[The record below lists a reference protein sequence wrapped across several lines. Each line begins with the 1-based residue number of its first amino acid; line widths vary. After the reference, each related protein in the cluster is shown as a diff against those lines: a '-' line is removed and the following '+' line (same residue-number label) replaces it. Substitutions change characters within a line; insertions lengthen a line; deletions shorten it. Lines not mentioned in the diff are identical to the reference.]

1 MNKIEILFLCL
12 LFINIKLI
20 HFKMSMSKTKGN
32 EAATCGVCCEKYNK
46 STHNRV
52 VCEFAGCAYES
63 CKVCVRKY
71 LLGTTNDPHC
81 MNCKNQWT
89 SKFMVESLNRSYID
103 SDYKKHR
110 KNLLVDREISRT
122 PELMVLVE
130 RTKLVEEETKELN
143 LMMKEFEDLRKM
155 VNTMRIKIG
164 EKNMRIFR
172 IRNGEHA
179 EKDER
184 KKFIMPC
191 PGDDCKGYLSSHYKC
206 ELCKLYVCP
215 DCFEI
220 IGYNKE
226 DALHVC
232 KEDNLKS
239 AEMIK
244 KETKGC
250 PKCGVRIFKISGCD
264 QMWCT
269 ECKVAFSWNTGKIVI
284 DGAIHNPHFYQYM
297 QNNNAGLAPRNPG
310 DVLCGGLLSIHNL
323 KFIQAHLTK
332 ASSVVSSAG
341 NSNEFAGLLISND
354 VIKNFIQNLRTKP
367 TRKYVDFDLDDALT
381 NVILMDEL
389 KYILS
394 QNSIFAILNNIL
406 SNLHRVINHIT
417 NVDLENCRRLVRQF
431 LNHDEITVQYILNRK
446 SKEDLA
452 NAIYKNDNERK
463 KNVEKLNVYELL
475 SVVGIERFNELN
487 EYFKF
492 KSGLSVNLIVTFIYE
507 IVKFANEYN
516 QLIEYCNN
524 QLITISYTLGMSV
537 STIIYDDYSYNS
549 KSNKFTLNEYNKIKV
564 ALALAP
570 AHVPVPEKK
579 ETNEEASC
587 SYINN
592 L

>member
-1 MNKIEILFLCL
+1 
-12 LFINIKLI
+12 
-20 HFKMSMSKTKGN
+20 MSN
-32 EAATCGVCCEKYNK
+32 EVANMTCGVCCEKYNN

-52 VCEFAGCAYES
+52 VCEYAGCGYES
-63 CKVCVRKY
+63 CKVCVRTY

-103 SDYKKHR
+103 NDYKKHR
-110 KNLLVDREISRT
+110 KNLLAEREISRT

-130 RTKLVEEETKELN
+130 RTKLVEEETKELH
-143 LMMKEFEDLRKM
+143 LMMNEFEDLRKM

-215 DCFEI
+215 DCFEV
-220 IGYNKE
+220 IGHNKE
-226 DALHVC
+226 DAAHVC
-232 KEDNLKS
+232 KDDNLKS

-269 ECKVAFSWNTGKIVI
+269 ECKVAFSWNTGKIVV

-297 QNNNAGLAPRNPG
+297 QNNNAAGAGVGVAPRNPG

-332 ASSVVSSAG
+332 ASSIVSCAS
-341 NSNEFAGLLISND
+341 NSNEFVGLLISNS
-354 VIKNFIQNLRTKP
+354 VIKNFIQNLKTKP
-367 TRKYVDFDLDDALT
+367 TRKYVDFNLDDVLS
-381 NVILMDEL
+381 NVVLMDEF

-394 QNSIFAILNNIL
+394 QTSIFAILNNIL
-406 SNLHRVINHIT
+406 ANLHRVINHIT
-417 NVDLENCRRLVRQF
+417 YVDLENCRRLVRQF

-492 KSGLSVNLIVTFIYE
+492 KSGLTVNLIVTFIYE
-507 IVKFANEYN
+507 IIKLTNEYN

-537 STIIYDDYSYNS
+537 STIIYEDYSYNS
-549 KSNKFTLNEYNKIKV
+549 KSNKFTLNEYNKIKNGAGAV
-564 ALALAP
+564 YGL
-570 AHVPVPEKK
+570 EKK
-579 ETNEEASC
+579 ENNEEASC

-592 L
+592 K

>member
-1 MNKIEILFLCL
+1 MSD
-12 LFINIKLI
+12 KL
-20 HFKMSMSKTKGN
+20 
-32 EAATCGVCCEKYNK
+32 TCGICCEKYNK
-46 STHNRV
+46 STHSKV

-63 CKVCVRKY
+63 CKVCVRTY

-89 SKFMVESLNRSYID
+89 SKFLVESLNRSYID
-103 SDYKKHR
+103 NDYKKHR
-110 KNLLVDREISRT
+110 KNLLVEREISRT

-130 RTKLVEEETKELN
+130 RTKLVEEETKELS
-143 LMMKEFEDLRKM
+143 LMMKEFENLRKM
-155 VNTMRIKIG
+155 VNSMRIKIG

-172 IRNGEHA
+172 IRNGETSD
-179 EKDER
+179 KDER

-191 PGDDCKGYLSSHYKC
+191 PGEDCKGYLSSHYKC
-206 ELCKLYVCP
+206 QLCKLYVCP

-220 IGYNKE
+220 IGHNKE
-226 DALHVC
+226 AEHVC

-239 AEMIK
+239 AELIK

-297 QNNNAGLAPRNPG
+297 QNNNAGQAPRNPG

-332 ASSVVSSAG
+332 ASSVVSSA
-341 NSNEFAGLLISND
+341 SDEFAGLLISNS
-354 VIKNFIQNLRTKP
+354 VIKNFIQNLKTKP
-367 TRKYVDFDLDDALT
+367 SRKYVDFNLDDALS
-381 NVILMDEL
+381 NVVLMDEL

-406 SNLHRVINHIT
+406 SNLHRAINHIT

-452 NAIYKNDNERK
+452 NAIYRNDNERK

-492 KSGLSVNLIVTFIYE
+492 RSALTVNLIVTFIYE
-507 IVKFANEYN
+507 IVKLLNEYN

-537 STIIYDDYSYNS
+537 STIIYEDYSYNS
-549 KSNKFTLNEYNKIKV
+549 KSNKFTLNEYNKIKNGLGPV
-564 ALALAP
+564 A
-570 AHVPVPEKK
+570 VVEKK
-579 ETNEEASC
+579 EALEEASC

-592 L
+592 K

>member
-1 MNKIEILFLCL
+1 
-12 LFINIKLI
+12 
-20 HFKMSMSKTKGN
+20 MSNSKSN
-32 EAATCGVCCEKYNK
+32 SNSNNNNSCGVCCEKYNK
-46 STHNRV
+46 STHSKV
-52 VCEFAGCAYES
+52 TCEFDGCAYES

-89 SKFMVESLNRSYID
+89 TKFLVESLNRSYID
-103 SDYKKHR
+103 NDYKKHR
-110 KNLLVDREISRT
+110 KNLLVEREISRT
-122 PELMVLVE
+122 AELMVLVE

-143 LMMKEFEDLRKM
+143 LMNKEFEELRKTL
-155 VNTMRIKIG
+155 NSMRIKIG

-172 IRNGEHA
+172 IRNGETSD
-179 EKDER
+179 KDER

-191 PGDDCKGYLSSHYKC
+191 PGEDCKGYLSTHYKC
-206 ELCKLYVCP
+206 QLCKLYVCP

-220 IGYNKE
+220 IGHNKE
-226 DALHVC
+226 DTAHIC

-239 AEMIK
+239 AELIK

-297 QNNNAGLAPRNPG
+297 QNNNAGGAGQAPRNPG

-323 KFIQAHLTK
+323 KFIQAYLTK
-332 ASSVVSSAG
+332 ASSVVSA
-341 NSNEFAGLLISND
+341 NMDEFVELLLND
-354 VIKNFIQNLRTKP
+354 VVIRKFIQNFKIKP
-367 TRKYVDFDLDDALT
+367 SRNYVDFNLGDALT
-381 NVILMDEL
+381 NVVLMDEL

-394 QNSIFAILNNIL
+394 QTTIFAILNNIL

-417 NVDLENCRRLVRQF
+417 NVDLENCRRQVRQF

-446 SKEDLA
+446 SKEELA

-492 KSGLSVNLIVTFIYE
+492 KSGFSVALIVSFIHK
-507 IVKFANEYN
+507 IVKLINEYN

-524 QLITISYTLGMSV
+524 QLITISYTLGLSV
-537 STIIYDDYSYNS
+537 STIIFEDYSYNS
-549 KSNKFTLNEYNKIKV
+549 KSNKFTLSDYNKIKI
-564 ALALAP
+564 AL
-570 AHVPVPEKK
+570 EKK
-579 ETNEEASC
+579 EVPQASC
-587 SYINN
+587 SYIDNE
-592 L
+592 

>member
-1 MNKIEILFLCL
+1 
-12 LFINIKLI
+12 
-20 HFKMSMSKTKGN
+20 
-32 EAATCGVCCEKYNK
+32 
-46 STHNRV
+46 
-52 VCEFAGCAYES
+52 
-63 CKVCVRKY
+63 
-71 LLGTTNDPHC
+71 
-81 MNCKNQWT
+81 
-89 SKFMVESLNRSYID
+89 LNRSYID
-103 SDYKKHR
+103 NEYKKHR
-110 KNLLVDREISRT
+110 KNLLVEREISRT

-143 LMMKEFEDLRKM
+143 LMNKEFEELRKTL
-155 VNTMRIKIG
+155 NTMRIKIG

-172 IRNGEHA
+172 IRNGETSD
-179 EKDER
+179 KDER

-191 PGDDCKGYLSSHYKC
+191 PGEDCKGYLSSHYKC
-206 ELCKLYVCP
+206 QLCKLYVCP

-220 IGYNKE
+220 IGHNKE
-226 DALHVC
+226 DVVHVC

-239 AEMIK
+239 AELIK

-297 QNNNAGLAPRNPG
+297 QNNNAGQAPRNPG

-332 ASSVVSSAG
+332 ASSVVSA
-341 NSNEFAGLLISND
+341 NMDEFVGLLLND
-354 VIKNFIQNLRTKP
+354 VVIRKFIQNFKIKP
-367 TRKYVDFDLDDALT
+367 SRNYIDFNLGDALT
-381 NVILMDEL
+381 NVVLMDEL

-452 NAIYKNDNERK
+452 NAIYRNDNERK

-492 KSGLSVNLIVTFIYE
+492 KSGLSVTLIVSFIYK
-507 IVKFANEYN
+507 IVKLINEYN

-524 QLITISYTLGMSV
+524 QLITISYTLGLSV
-537 STIIYDDYSYNS
+537 STIIFEDYSYNS
-549 KSNKFTLNEYNKIKV
+549 KSNKFTLSDYNKIKI
-564 ALALAP
+564 AP
-570 AHVPVPEKK
+570 GPPPEKK
-579 ETNEEASC
+579 EVPQGSC
-587 SYINN
+587 SYIDNE
-592 L
+592 

>member
-1 MNKIEILFLCL
+1 
-12 LFINIKLI
+12 
-20 HFKMSMSKTKGN
+20 MSNSN
-32 EAATCGVCCEKYNK
+32 SNNATCGVCCEKYNK

-52 VCEFAGCAYES
+52 VCEYSGCGYES
-63 CKVCVRKY
+63 CKVCVRTY

-103 SDYKKHR
+103 NDYKKHR
-110 KNLLVDREISRT
+110 KNLLAEREISRT

-130 RTKLVEEETKELN
+130 RTKLVEEETKELH
-143 LMMKEFEDLRKM
+143 LMMNEFEELRKM

-215 DCFEI
+215 DCFEV
-220 IGYNKE
+220 IGHNKE
-226 DALHVC
+226 DAAHVC

-269 ECKVAFSWNTGKIVI
+269 ECKVAFSWNTGKIVV

-297 QNNNAGLAPRNPG
+297 QNNNAGGVGVAPRNPG

-332 ASSVVSSAG
+332 ASSIVSCAS
-341 NSNEFAGLLISND
+341 NSNEFVGLLISNS
-354 VIKNFIQNLRTKP
+354 VIKNFIQNLKTKP
-367 TRKYVDFDLDDALT
+367 TRKYVDFNLDDVLS
-381 NVILMDEL
+381 NVVLMDEF

-394 QNSIFAILNNIL
+394 QTSIFAILNNIL

-492 KSGLSVNLIVTFIYE
+492 KSGLTVNLIVTFIYE
-507 IVKFANEYN
+507 IVKLANEYN

-537 STIIYDDYSYNS
+537 STIIYEDYSYNS
-549 KSNKFTLNEYNKIKV
+549 KSNKFTLNEYNKIKNGV
-564 ALALAP
+564 GAGPGLGLGAG
-570 AHVPVPEKK
+570 VEKK
-579 ETNEEASC
+579 ENNEEASC

-592 L
+592 K

>member
-1 MNKIEILFLCL
+1 M
-12 LFINIKLI
+12 FIIYNYKVNI
-20 HFKMSMSKTKGN
+20 FKMSNSN
-32 EAATCGVCCEKYNK
+32 SNSNNATCGVCCEKYNK

-52 VCEFAGCAYES
+52 VCEYAGCGYES
-63 CKVCVRKY
+63 CKVCVRTY

-81 MNCKNQWT
+81 MNCKNQWS
-89 SKFMVESLNRSYID
+89 SKFLVESLNRSYID
-103 SDYKKHR
+103 NDYKKHR
-110 KNLLVDREISRT
+110 KNLLAEREISRT

-130 RTKLVEEETKELN
+130 RTKLVEEETKELH
-143 LMMKEFEDLRKM
+143 LMMNEFEDLRKM

-215 DCFEI
+215 DCFEV
-220 IGYNKE
+220 IGHNKE
-226 DALHVC
+226 DAAHVC

-269 ECKVAFSWNTGKIVI
+269 ECKVAFSWNTGKIVV

-297 QNNNAGLAPRNPG
+297 QNNNTGGVGVGVAPRNPG

-332 ASSVVSSAG
+332 ASSVVSSAS
-341 NSNEFAGLLISND
+341 NSNEFVGLLISNS
-354 VIKNFIQNLRTKP
+354 VIKNFIQNLKTKP
-367 TRKYVDFDLDDALT
+367 TRKYVDFNLDDVLS
-381 NVILMDEL
+381 NVVLMDEF

-394 QNSIFAILNNIL
+394 QTSIFAILNNIL
-406 SNLHRVINHIT
+406 ANLHRVINHIT

-492 KSGLSVNLIVTFIYE
+492 KSGLTVNLIVTFIYE
-507 IVKFANEYN
+507 IIKLTNEYN

-537 STIIYDDYSYNS
+537 STIIYEDYSYNS
-549 KSNKFTLNEYNKIKV
+549 KSNKFTLNEYNKIKNGVVV
-564 ALALAP
+564 AYGL
-570 AHVPVPEKK
+570 EKK
-579 ETNEEASC
+579 EDNEEASC

-592 L
+592 K

>member
-1 MNKIEILFLCL
+1 
-12 LFINIKLI
+12 
-20 HFKMSMSKTKGN
+20 MSKTSTPTVN
-32 EAATCGVCCEKYNK
+32 CEICCEKYNK

-52 VCEFAGCAYES
+52 VCEYSGCGYES
-63 CKVCVRKY
+63 CKVCVRTY

-89 SKFMVESLNRSYID
+89 SKFLVESLNRSYID
-103 SDYKKHR
+103 NEYKKHR
-110 KNLLVDREISRT
+110 KNLLVEREISRT

-143 LMMKEFEDLRKM
+143 LMIKEFEDLRKM
-155 VNTMRIKIG
+155 VNIMRIKIG

-172 IRNGEHA
+172 IRNGETSD
-179 EKDER
+179 KDER

-191 PGDDCKGYLSSHYKC
+191 PGEDCKGYLSLHYKC
-206 ELCKLYVCP
+206 QLCKLYVCP

-220 IGYNKE
+220 IGHNKE
-226 DALHVC
+226 EALHVC

-239 AEMIK
+239 AELIK

-269 ECKVAFSWNTGKIVI
+269 ECKVAFSWNTGKIVSN
-284 DGAIHNPHFYQYM
+284 GAIHNPHFYQYM
-297 QNNNAGLAPRNPG
+297 QNNNAGGVAPRNPG

-332 ASSVVSSAG
+332 ASSIVTTNMS
-341 NSNEFAGLLISND
+341 EFVGLLVSD
-354 VIKNFIQNLRTKP
+354 VVIRNFIQKLKIKPSQNL
-367 TRKYVDFDLDDALT
+367 VDFNLDNVCASKDL
-381 NVILMDEL
+381 MEEL
-389 KYILS
+389 KSILLH
-394 QNSIFAILNNIL
+394 NSIFTILNNIL
-406 SNLHRVINHIT
+406 SNLHRIINHIT

-446 SKEDLA
+446 SKEELA

-487 EYFKF
+487 DYFKF
-492 KSGLSVNLIVTFIYE
+492 KSGLSIKLIVSFIYK
-507 IVKFANEYN
+507 IVKLVNEYN

-524 QLITISYTLGMSV
+524 QLITISYTLGLSV
-537 STIIYDDYSYNS
+537 STIVFEDYSYNN
-549 KSNKFTLNEYNKIKV
+549 KSNKFTLSEYNKIK
-564 ALALAP
+564 LS
-570 AHVPVPEKK
+570 HGPVLEPEKK
-579 ETNEEASC
+579 EALQEASC
-587 SYINN
+587 SYIDNE
-592 L
+592 

>member
-1 MNKIEILFLCL
+1 
-12 LFINIKLI
+12 
-20 HFKMSMSKTKGN
+20 MSTSN
-32 EAATCGVCCEKYNK
+32 NSCGVCCEKYNK
-46 STHNRV
+46 STHAKV
-52 VCEFAGCAYES
+52 TCEFDGCAYES

-89 SKFMVESLNRSYID
+89 NKFLVESLNRSYID
-103 SDYKKHR
+103 NEYKKHR
-110 KNLLVDREISRT
+110 KNLLVEREISRT

-143 LMMKEFEDLRKM
+143 LMNKEFEDLRKTL
-155 VNTMRIKIG
+155 NAMRIKIG

-172 IRNGEHA
+172 IRNGETSD
-179 EKDER
+179 KDER

-191 PGDDCKGYLSSHYKC
+191 PGEECKGYLSTHYKC
-206 ELCKLYVCP
+206 QLCKLYVCP
-215 DCFEI
+215 ECFEI
-220 IGYNKE
+220 IGFNKE
-226 DALHVC
+226 DVVHVC

-239 AEMIK
+239 AELIK

-297 QNNNAGLAPRNPG
+297 QNNNTGQAPRNPG
-310 DVLCGGLLSIHNL
+310 DVLCGGLLSINNL

-332 ASSVVSSAG
+332 ASSIVSA
-341 NSNEFAGLLISND
+341 NMDEFVHLLVND
-354 VIKNFIQNLRTKP
+354 VVIRKFIQNFKIKP
-367 TRKYVDFDLDDALT
+367 SRNYVDFNLSDVT
-381 NVILMDEL
+381 NNVVLMDEL

-417 NVDLENCRRLVRQF
+417 NVDLENCRRQVRQF

-446 SKEDLA
+446 SKEELA
-452 NAIYKNDNERK
+452 NAIYRNDNERK

-492 KSGLSVNLIVTFIYE
+492 KSGLSVNLIVSFIYK
-507 IVKFANEYN
+507 IVKLINEYN

-524 QLITISYTLGMSV
+524 QLITISYTLGLSV
-537 STIIYDDYSYNS
+537 STIIFEDYSYNS
-549 KSNKFTLNEYNKIKV
+549 KSNKFTLSDYNKIKF
-564 ALALAP
+564 A
-570 AHVPVPEKK
+570 PEKK
-579 ETNEEASC
+579 EVVGEASC
-587 SYINN
+587 SYIDNE
-592 L
+592 

>member
-1 MNKIEILFLCL
+1 
-12 LFINIKLI
+12 
-20 HFKMSMSKTKGN
+20 MSNSNTT
-32 EAATCGVCCEKYNK
+32 TCGVCCEKYNK

-52 VCEFAGCAYES
+52 VCEYAGCGYES
-63 CKVCVRKY
+63 CKVCVRTY

-103 SDYKKHR
+103 NDYKKHR
-110 KNLLVDREISRT
+110 KNLLAEREISRT
-122 PELMVLVE
+122 SELMVLVE
-130 RTKLVEEETKELN
+130 RTKLVEDETKELH
-143 LMMKEFEDLRKM
+143 LMMNEFEDLRKM

-215 DCFEI
+215 DCFEV

-239 AEMIK
+239 AELIK

-269 ECKVAFSWNTGKIVI
+269 ECKVAFSWNTGKIVV

-297 QNNNAGLAPRNPG
+297 QNNNTGGVGVGVAPRNPG

-332 ASSVVSSAG
+332 ASSIVSCAS
-341 NSNEFAGLLISND
+341 NSNEFVGLLISNS
-354 VIKNFIQNLRTKP
+354 VIKNFIQNLKTKP
-367 TRKYVDFDLDDALT
+367 TRKYVDFNLDDVLS
-381 NVILMDEL
+381 NVVLMDEF

-394 QNSIFAILNNIL
+394 QTSIFAILNNIL

-492 KSGLSVNLIVTFIYE
+492 KSGLTVNLIVTFIYE
-507 IVKFANEYN
+507 IVKLANEYN

-537 STIIYDDYSYNS
+537 STIIYEDYSYNS
-549 KSNKFTLNEYNKIKV
+549 KSNKFTLNEYNKIKNG
-564 ALALAP
+564 LAY
-570 AHVPVPEKK
+570 VVEKK
-579 ETNEEASC
+579 ENNEEASC

-592 L
+592 K

>member
-1 MNKIEILFLCL
+1 
-12 LFINIKLI
+12 
-20 HFKMSMSKTKGN
+20 MSNSN
-32 EAATCGVCCEKYNK
+32 NSCGVCCEKYNK
-46 STHNRV
+46 STRSKV

-63 CKVCVRKY
+63 CKICVRTY

-89 SKFMVESLNRSYID
+89 TKFLVENLNRSYID
-103 SDYKKHR
+103 NDYKKHR
-110 KNLLVDREISRT
+110 KNLLVEREISRT

-143 LMMKEFEDLRKM
+143 LMNKEFEDLRKTL
-155 VNTMRIKIG
+155 NAMRIKIG

-172 IRNGEHA
+172 IRNGETND
-179 EKDER
+179 KDER

-191 PGDDCKGYLSSHYKC
+191 PGEDCKGYLSSHYKC
-206 ELCKLYVCP
+206 QLCKLHVCP
-215 DCFEI
+215 ECFEI

-226 DALHVC
+226 IEHVC

-269 ECKVAFSWNTGKIVI
+269 ECKVAFSWNSGKIVI
-284 DGAIHNPHFYQYM
+284 DGVIHNPHFYQYM
-297 QNNNAGLAPRNPG
+297 QNNNAGGAGQAPRNPG

-323 KFIQAHLTK
+323 KFIQAYLTK
-332 ASSVVSSAG
+332 ASSVVSA
-341 NSNEFAGLLISND
+341 NMDEFVELMVND
-354 VIKNFIQNLRTKP
+354 VVIRKFIQNFKIKP
-367 TRKYVDFDLDDALT
+367 SRNYVDFNLDDVT
-381 NVILMDEL
+381 NVVLMDEL

-394 QNSIFAILNNIL
+394 QNSIFVILNNIL

-417 NVDLENCRRLVRQF
+417 YVDLENCRRLVRQF

-452 NAIYKNDNERK
+452 NAIYRNDNERK

-492 KSGLSVNLIVTFIYE
+492 KSGLSVTLIVSFIYK
-507 IVKFANEYN
+507 IVKLINEYN

-524 QLITISYTLGMSV
+524 QLITISYTLGLSV
-537 STIIYDDYSYNS
+537 STIIFEDYSYNS
-549 KSNKFTLNEYNKIKV
+549 KSNKFTLNEYNKIKI
-564 ALALAP
+564 AL
-570 AHVPVPEKK
+570 EKK
-579 ETNEEASC
+579 EDVGGASC
-587 SYINN
+587 SYIDNE
-592 L
+592 

>member
-1 MNKIEILFLCL
+1 MSD
-12 LFINIKLI
+12 KL
-20 HFKMSMSKTKGN
+20 
-32 EAATCGVCCEKYNK
+32 TCGICCEKYNK
-46 STHNRV
+46 STHSKV
-52 VCEFAGCAYES
+52 VCEFAGCAYDS

-89 SKFMVESLNRSYID
+89 SKFLVESLNRSYID
-103 SDYKKHR
+103 TEYKKHR
-110 KNLLVDREISRT
+110 KNLLVEREISRT

-143 LMMKEFEDLRKM
+143 LMNKEFEEMRKM
-155 VNTMRIKIG
+155 LNSMRIKIG
-164 EKNMRIFR
+164 EKHMRIFR
-172 IRNGEHA
+172 IRNGENSD
-179 EKDER
+179 KDER

-191 PGDDCKGYLSSHYKC
+191 PGEDCKGYLSSQYKC
-206 ELCKLYVCP
+206 QLCKLYVCP

-220 IGYNKE
+220 IGHNKE
-226 DALHVC
+226 VEHVC

-239 AEMIK
+239 AELIK

-269 ECKVAFSWNTGKIVI
+269 ECKVAFSWNSGKIVI

-297 QNNNAGLAPRNPG
+297 QNNNAGQAPRNPG

-332 ASSVVSSAG
+332 ASSVVAAASD
-341 NSNEFAGLLISND
+341 EFVGLLISNV
-354 VIKNFIQNLRTKP
+354 VIKTFIQNLNIKP
-367 TRKYVDFDLDDALT
+367 SRNYVDFNLDDALT
-381 NVILMDEL
+381 NVVLMDEL

-394 QNSIFAILNNIL
+394 QTSIFAILNNIL

-452 NAIYKNDNERK
+452 NAIYRNDNERK

-492 KSGLSVNLIVTFIYE
+492 KSGLTVNLIVSFIYK
-507 IVKFANEYN
+507 IVKFINEYN

-524 QLITISYTLGMSV
+524 QLITISYTLGLSV
-537 STIIYDDYSYNS
+537 STIIFEDYSYNS
-549 KSNKFTLNEYNKIKV
+549 KSNKFTLSDYNKIK
-564 ALALAP
+564 AA
-570 AHVPVPEKK
+570 PEKK
-579 ETNEEASC
+579 EDVGGASC
-587 SYINN
+587 SYIDNE
-592 L
+592 

>member
-1 MNKIEILFLCL
+1 MFIIYINKV
-12 LFINIKLI
+12 NI
-20 HFKMSMSKTKGN
+20 FKMSNDVAHT
-32 EAATCGVCCEKYNK
+32 TCGVCCEKYNK

-52 VCEFAGCAYES
+52 VCEYAGCGYES
-63 CKVCVRKY
+63 CKVCVRTY

-81 MNCKNQWT
+81 MNCKNQWS
-89 SKFMVESLNRSYID
+89 SKFLVESLNRSYID
-103 SDYKKHR
+103 NDYKKHR
-110 KNLLVDREISRT
+110 KNLLAEREISRT

-130 RTKLVEEETKELN
+130 RTKLVEEETKELH
-143 LMMKEFEDLRKM
+143 LMMNEFEELRKM
-155 VNTMRIKIG
+155 VNIMRIKIG

-215 DCFEI
+215 DCFEV
-220 IGYNKE
+220 IGHNKE
-226 DALHVC
+226 IDHVC
-232 KEDNLKS
+232 KDDNLKS

-269 ECKVAFSWNTGKIVI
+269 ECKVAFSWNTGKIVV
-284 DGAIHNPHFYQYM
+284 DGAIHNPHYYQYM
-297 QNNNAGLAPRNPG
+297 QNNNAGVAPRNPG

-332 ASSVVSSAG
+332 ASSVVSANMG
-341 NSNEFAGLLISND
+341 EFAGLLISNS
-354 VIKNFIQNLRTKP
+354 VIKNFIQNLKTKP
-367 TRKYVDFDLDDALT
+367 TRKYVDFNLDDVLT
-381 NVILMDEL
+381 NVVLMDEF

-394 QNSIFAILNNIL
+394 QTSIFAILNNIL

-507 IVKFANEYN
+507 IVKLANEYN

-537 STIIYDDYSYNS
+537 STIIYEDYSYNS
-549 KSNKFTLNEYNKIKV
+549 KSNKFTLNEYNKIKNGV
-564 ALALAP
+564 GSGLG
-570 AHVPVPEKK
+570 PVVEKK
-579 ETNEEASC
+579 TNNEEASC

-592 L
+592 K

>member
-1 MNKIEILFLCL
+1 
-12 LFINIKLI
+12 
-20 HFKMSMSKTKGN
+20 MSISKSKGN
-32 EAATCGVCCEKYNK
+32 EVVSATCGVCCEKYNK

-52 VCEFAGCAYES
+52 VCEYSGCGYES

-110 KNLLVDREISRT
+110 KNLLVEREISRT

-143 LMMKEFEDLRKM
+143 SMMKEFEDLRKM

-220 IGYNKE
+220 IGHNKE

-239 AEMIK
+239 AELIK

-269 ECKVAFSWNTGKIVI
+269 ECKVAFSWNSGKIVI

-297 QNNNAGLAPRNPG
+297 QNNNAAGGGVAPRNPG

-332 ASSVVSSAG
+332 ASSIVSSAS
-341 NSNEFAGLLISND
+341 NSNEFVGLLISNS
-354 VIKNFIQNLRTKP
+354 VIKNFIQNLKTKP
-367 TRKYVDFDLDDALT
+367 SRKYVDFNLDDVLT
-381 NVILMDEL
+381 NVVLMDEF

-394 QNSIFAILNNIL
+394 QTSIFAILNNIL
-406 SNLHRVINHIT
+406 SNLHRVVNHIT

-492 KSGLSVNLIVTFIYE
+492 KSGLTINLIVTFIYE
-507 IVKFANEYN
+507 IIKLLNEYN

-537 STIIYDDYSYNS
+537 STIIYEDYSYNS
-549 KSNKFTLNEYNKIKV
+549 KSNKFTLNEYNKIKNG
-564 ALALAP
+564 L
-570 AHVPVPEKK
+570 EKK
-579 ETNEEASC
+579 EAIEQASC

-592 L
+592 K

>member
-1 MNKIEILFLCL
+1 
-12 LFINIKLI
+12 
-20 HFKMSMSKTKGN
+20 MSMSKTKGN

-564 ALALAP
+564 ALAP
-570 AHVPVPEKK
+570 ASVSAPEKK

>member
-1 MNKIEILFLCL
+1 MSDSKSNSD
-12 LFINIKLI
+12 KL
-20 HFKMSMSKTKGN
+20 
-32 EAATCGVCCEKYNK
+32 TCGICCEKYNK
-46 STHNRV
+46 STHSKV
-52 VCEFAGCAYES
+52 VCEYAGCAYDS

-89 SKFMVESLNRSYID
+89 SKFLVESLNRSYID
-103 SDYKKHR
+103 TEYKKHR
-110 KNLLVDREISRT
+110 KNLLVEREISRT

-143 LMMKEFEDLRKM
+143 LMNKEFEELRKM
-155 VNTMRIKIG
+155 LNSMRIKIG

-172 IRNGEHA
+172 IRNGETSD
-179 EKDER
+179 KDER

-191 PGDDCKGYLSSHYKC
+191 PGEDCKGYLSSHYKC
-206 ELCKLYVCP
+206 QLCKLYVCP

-220 IGYNKE
+220 IGHNKE
-226 DALHVC
+226 VEHVC

-239 AEMIK
+239 AELIK

-269 ECKVAFSWNTGKIVI
+269 ECKVAFSWNSGKIVI

-297 QNNNAGLAPRNPG
+297 QNNNAGQAPRNPG

-332 ASSVVSSAG
+332 ASSVVAAASD
-341 NSNEFAGLLISND
+341 EFVGLLINNV
-354 VIKNFIQNLRTKP
+354 VIKTFIQNLNIKP
-367 TRKYVDFDLDDALT
+367 SRKYVDFNLDDALT
-381 NVILMDEL
+381 NVVLMDEL

-394 QNSIFAILNNIL
+394 QTSIFAILNNIL

-452 NAIYKNDNERK
+452 NAIYRNDNERK

-492 KSGLSVNLIVTFIYE
+492 KSGLTVNLIVSFIYK
-507 IVKFANEYN
+507 IIKLINEYN

-524 QLITISYTLGMSV
+524 QLITISYTLGLSV
-537 STIIYDDYSYNS
+537 STIIFEDYSYNS
-549 KSNKFTLNEYNKIKV
+549 KSNKFTLSDYNKIKI
-564 ALALAP
+564 A
-570 AHVPVPEKK
+570 PEKK
-579 ETNEEASC
+579 EVLGEASC
-587 SYINN
+587 SYIDNE
-592 L
+592 

>member
-1 MNKIEILFLCL
+1 
-12 LFINIKLI
+12 
-20 HFKMSMSKTKGN
+20 MSNSN
-32 EAATCGVCCEKYNK
+32 SNSNNSCGVCCEKYNK
-46 STHNRV
+46 STHSKV
-52 VCEFAGCAYES
+52 VCEFDGCAYES

-89 SKFMVESLNRSYID
+89 TKFLVESLNRSYID
-103 SDYKKHR
+103 NEYKKHR
-110 KNLLVDREISRT
+110 KNLLVEREISRT

-143 LMMKEFEDLRKM
+143 LMNKEFEELRKTL
-155 VNTMRIKIG
+155 NSMRIKIG

-172 IRNGEHA
+172 IRNGETSD
-179 EKDER
+179 KDER

-191 PGDDCKGYLSSHYKC
+191 PGEDCKGYLSSHYKC
-206 ELCKLYVCP
+206 QLCKLYVCP

-220 IGYNKE
+220 IGHNKE
-226 DALHVC
+226 DTAHIC

-239 AEMIK
+239 AELIK

-297 QNNNAGLAPRNPG
+297 QNNNAGGAGQAPRNPG

-323 KFIQAHLTK
+323 KFIQAYLTK
-332 ASSVVSSAG
+332 ASSVVSA
-341 NSNEFAGLLISND
+341 NMDEFVELLLND
-354 VIKNFIQNLRTKP
+354 VVIRKFIQNFKIKP
-367 TRKYVDFDLDDALT
+367 SRNYVDFNLGDALT
-381 NVILMDEL
+381 NVVLMDEL

-394 QNSIFAILNNIL
+394 QTTIFAILNNIL

-417 NVDLENCRRLVRQF
+417 NVDLENCRRQVRQF

-446 SKEDLA
+446 SKEELA

-492 KSGLSVNLIVTFIYE
+492 KSGFSVTLIVSFIHK
-507 IVKFANEYN
+507 IVKLINEYN

-524 QLITISYTLGMSV
+524 QLITISYTLGLSV
-537 STIIYDDYSYNS
+537 STIIFEDYSYNS
-549 KSNKFTLNEYNKIKV
+549 KSNKFTLSDYNKIKI
-564 ALALAP
+564 AL
-570 AHVPVPEKK
+570 EKK
-579 ETNEEASC
+579 EVPQGSC
-587 SYINN
+587 SYIDNE
-592 L
+592 

>member
-1 MNKIEILFLCL
+1 
-12 LFINIKLI
+12 
-20 HFKMSMSKTKGN
+20 MSNSN
-32 EAATCGVCCEKYNK
+32 NSCGVCCEKYNK
-46 STHNRV
+46 STHAKV
-52 VCEFAGCAYES
+52 TCEFDGCAYES

-89 SKFMVESLNRSYID
+89 NKFLVESLNRSYID
-103 SDYKKHR
+103 NEYKKHR
-110 KNLLVDREISRT
+110 KNLLVEREISRT

-143 LMMKEFEDLRKM
+143 LMNKEFEELRKTL
-155 VNTMRIKIG
+155 NAMRIKIG

-172 IRNGEHA
+172 IRNGETSD
-179 EKDER
+179 KDER

-191 PGDDCKGYLSSHYKC
+191 PGEECKGYLSTHYKC
-206 ELCKLYVCP
+206 QLCKLYVCP
-215 DCFEI
+215 ECFEI
-220 IGYNKE
+220 IGFNKE
-226 DALHVC
+226 DVVHVC

-239 AEMIK
+239 AELIK

-297 QNNNAGLAPRNPG
+297 QNNNTGQAPRNPG
-310 DVLCGGLLSIHNL
+310 DVLCGGLLSINNL

-332 ASSVVSSAG
+332 ASSIVSA
-341 NSNEFAGLLISND
+341 NMDEFVHLLVND
-354 VIKNFIQNLRTKP
+354 VVIRKFIQNFKIKP
-367 TRKYVDFDLDDALT
+367 SRNYVDFNLSDVT
-381 NVILMDEL
+381 NNVVLMDEL

-417 NVDLENCRRLVRQF
+417 NVDLENCRRQVRQF

-446 SKEDLA
+446 SKEELA
-452 NAIYKNDNERK
+452 NAIYRNDNERK

-492 KSGLSVNLIVTFIYE
+492 KSGLSVNLIVSFIYK
-507 IVKFANEYN
+507 IVKLINEYN

-524 QLITISYTLGMSV
+524 QLITISYTLGLSV
-537 STIIYDDYSYNS
+537 STIIFEDYSYNS
-549 KSNKFTLNEYNKIKV
+549 KSNKFTLSDYNKIKT
-564 ALALAP
+564 
-570 AHVPVPEKK
+570 AHGPPSEKK
-579 ETNEEASC
+579 EVVGEASC
-587 SYINN
+587 SYIDNE
-592 L
+592 

>member
-1 MNKIEILFLCL
+1 
-12 LFINIKLI
+12 
-20 HFKMSMSKTKGN
+20 MSNNNNS
-32 EAATCGVCCEKYNK
+32 CGVCCEKYNK
-46 STHNRV
+46 STHAKV
-52 VCEFAGCAYES
+52 TCEFDGCAYES

-89 SKFMVESLNRSYID
+89 NKFLVESLNRSYID
-103 SDYKKHR
+103 NEYKKHR
-110 KNLLVDREISRT
+110 KNLLVEREISRT

-143 LMMKEFEDLRKM
+143 LMNKEFEELRKTL
-155 VNTMRIKIG
+155 NAMRIKIG

-172 IRNGEHA
+172 IRNGETSD
-179 EKDER
+179 KDER

-191 PGDDCKGYLSSHYKC
+191 PGEECKGYLSTHYKC
-206 ELCKLYVCP
+206 QLCKLYVCP
-215 DCFEI
+215 ECFEI
-220 IGYNKE
+220 IGFNKE
-226 DALHVC
+226 DVVHVC

-239 AEMIK
+239 AELIK

-297 QNNNAGLAPRNPG
+297 QNNNTGQAPRNPG
-310 DVLCGGLLSIHNL
+310 DVLCGGLLSINNL

-332 ASSVVSSAG
+332 ASSIVSA
-341 NSNEFAGLLISND
+341 NMDEFVHLLVND
-354 VIKNFIQNLRTKP
+354 VVIRKFIQNFKIKP
-367 TRKYVDFDLDDALT
+367 SRNYVDFNLSDVT
-381 NVILMDEL
+381 NNVVLMDEL

-417 NVDLENCRRLVRQF
+417 NVDLENCRRQVRQF

-446 SKEDLA
+446 SKEELA
-452 NAIYKNDNERK
+452 NAIYRNDNERK

-492 KSGLSVNLIVTFIYE
+492 KSGLSVNLIVSFIYK
-507 IVKFANEYN
+507 IVKLINEYN

-524 QLITISYTLGMSV
+524 QLITISYTLGLSV
-537 STIIYDDYSYNS
+537 STIIFEDYSYNS
-549 KSNKFTLNEYNKIKV
+549 KSNKFTLSDYNKIKF
-564 ALALAP
+564 A
-570 AHVPVPEKK
+570 PEKK
-579 ETNEEASC
+579 EVVGEASC
-587 SYINN
+587 SYIDNE
-592 L
+592 